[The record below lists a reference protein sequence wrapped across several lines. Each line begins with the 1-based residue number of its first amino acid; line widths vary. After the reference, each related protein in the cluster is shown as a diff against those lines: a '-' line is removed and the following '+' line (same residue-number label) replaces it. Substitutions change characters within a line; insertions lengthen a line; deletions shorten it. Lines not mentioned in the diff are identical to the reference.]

1 VLFLIKDPLALLD
14 QLEGHR
20 NAGPWRE
27 GASLGTLNVVERA
40 DEVDTLDA
48 SPLGVVIVVIVPAEK
63 LTLVGVELL
72 LDGVSSMIK
81 TPSSSST

>member
-1 VLFLIKDPLALLD
+1 VLFLIKDPLALVD

-48 SPLGVVIVVIVPAEK
+48 SPLGVVIVPAEK